1 MEELLRRDNPLTD
14 DEWNRLQNAVVQV
27 ASKVLVGRRFLDIYG
42 PLGPGVQTVQYDRY
56 KNATPGVIDFHG
68 DSPSA
73 AIGIEAS
80 RYMPIPMIYKDFQI
94 NWRDLD
100 ASRRFGIPLDTSSA
114 AAAGVFCASS
124 EDRFIFSG
132 DKSLGIEG
140 LLNASGSNSLAMRN
154 WDDAGSGFADI
165 VDATKLLL
173 AAGHHGPYALVL
185 SPKRYA
191 QLHRVYERTG
201 VLEIRTIRDLVTD
214 GVFQSQLLEDDQGV
228 LVATGYPNF
237 DLALGLD
244 LRLAYLGE
252 ENMNLR
258 LRVLECALLRIK
270 HPDAICVL
278 HGGGS
283 KSRGK

>member
-14 DEWNRLQNAVVQV
+14 DEWNRLQTAVVQV
-27 ASKVLVGRRFLDIYG
+27 ATRMLVGRRFLDLYG

-68 DSPSA
+68 DAPSA

-80 RYMPIPMIYKDFQI
+80 RYAPIPMIYKDFQI

-100 ASRRFGIPLDTSSA
+100 AARRFGIPLDTSSA
-114 AAAGVFCASS
+114 AAAGAFCASS
-124 EDRFIFSG
+124 EDRFIFNG
-132 DKSLGIEG
+132 DKTLGIEG
-140 LLNASGSNSLAMRN
+140 LLNCSGSSSLAMRN
-154 WDDAGSGFADI
+154 WDEAGAGFADV
-165 VDATKLLL
+165 VDATRKLLE
-173 AAGHHGPYALVL
+173 AGHHGPYAMVL
-185 SPKRYA
+185 SPKRFA
-191 QLHRVYERTG
+191 QLHRIYERTG

-214 GVFQSQLLEDDQGV
+214 GVFQSDLLEDDQGV
-228 LVATGYPNF
+228 IVATGYPNF

-244 LRLAYLGE
+244 LRIAYLGE
-252 ENMNLR
+252 ENLNMR

-278 HGGGS
+278 TGG
-283 KSRGK
+283 KSRSK